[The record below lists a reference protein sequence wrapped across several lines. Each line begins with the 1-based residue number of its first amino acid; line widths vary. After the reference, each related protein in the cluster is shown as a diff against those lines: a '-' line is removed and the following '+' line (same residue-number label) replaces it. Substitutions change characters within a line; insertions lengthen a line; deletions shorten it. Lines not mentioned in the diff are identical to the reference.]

1 MLKHLTRTNV
11 WMSLS
16 VTCLTYLVYLRSF
29 PNHINVMYLLF
40 VFLASNSVYHFHRL
54 VRHLYYAEKTY
65 EKRSH
70 WLQSNKIVLIIWVA
84 LSGISS
90 VILFHKLGLLFS
102 QLTFILLISVLFYV
116 IPFIRVNHIWIK
128 LRDIPFF
135 KIFLV
140 AFIWALVSVFIPFYM
155 SLAPFTN
162 MMWRYFLSHFLLIYS
177 LTLLFDIRDMS
188 IDETKTFA
196 SYFGIYKTKLLATIA
211 LFLWCIFEI
220 FVIKQIEIEVCL
232 TFLLALFLYWKTNE
246 NSKSIHYSFY
256 LESVPVV
263 LFLLHFI
270 MK

>member
-16 VTCLTYLVYLRSF
+16 VTCLTFLVYLRSF
-29 PNHINVMYLLF
+29 PNNINVMYLSF

-65 EKRSH
+65 EKRSL
-70 WLQSNKIVLIIWVA
+70 WLQSNKIILTIWVA

-90 VILFHKLGLLFS
+90 VILFHKLDLLFS
-102 QLTFILLISVLFYV
+102 QLTFLLLLSVLFYV
-116 IPFIRVNHIWIK
+116 IPFIRVNDIWIK

-155 SLAPFTN
+155 SQVPFTN
-162 MMWRYFLSHFLLIYS
+162 MMWWYFLSHFLLIFS

-196 SYFGIYKTKLLATIA
+196 SYFGAHKTKILASMTLL
-211 LFLWCIFEI
+211 LWCVVEV

-263 LFLLHFI
+263 LFLLYLI